1 MMRKQLTGNTY
12 KLFSL
17 FADILSNAMY
27 ARDEMTSADDDTS
40 YRVARARYTMCLDF
54 LAVGESAFE
63 RFCAAYED
71 AVRTF
76 RETDQSDAFDRF
88 MNEPLATDFF
98 ISFFGV
104 EVDA

>member
-1 MMRKQLTGNTY
+1 MRKQLTGNTY

-17 FADILSNAMY
+17 FADILGNAMDAY
-27 ARDEMTSADDDTS
+27 HDMTRSDDDAS
-40 YRVARARYTMCLDF
+40 YRVARAKYTMCLDLLSISEF
-54 LAVGESAFE
+54 SFE
-63 RFCAAYED
+63 RFCAAFED

-98 ISFFGV
+98 ISFFGI
-104 EVDA
+104 EVDT